1 MPVLISNVSKS
12 FKDTPVIKHLN
23 ASFPD
28 VGFVSI
34 LGKSGC
40 GKSTLLHC
48 LGTLEKIDEGE
59 ITLDYKAI
67 NLFREKEKR
76 EYLNKTVSLVFQH
89 YQLIENQSLIFNVS
103 LPLLIAGERENYAF
117 MKAKKLLKEV
127 GFNEEKHEKCVVFC
141 SGGEK
146 QRVALCRA
154 MINEPRIILADEPT
168 GALDKKNSKI
178 VMQILKAYSKN
189 HLVIMVTHN
198 EPLAKEYSD
207 RIMLLKE
214 SKMVVETI
222 HENKEKKPF
231 EFNTKKRRI
240 DNSWINRF
248 ITKNLKR
255 RVKRNSISCISLA
268 LSLIFTFILFG
279 FIDGSKKEIPKQ
291 SIRQFDCG
299 VSTLSITNSS
309 DIENSKLKLVQEQRP
324 LQEDMEDFV
333 SENKSITYGL
343 NYDYLV
349 PNFPIINYKNK
360 ELNQLSYNPI
370 YSFSEPFVPNFLVE
384 GNLPSNTLDKVI
396 INKKAEEYLTKI
408 LGKSPLNFT
417 LSVKNQLEVT
427 TYLSDP
433 IVPYVTDYFVFE
445 KNVEIVGVVDELSFL
460 NTPKIYYS
468 FLAMDRFMESYLLNN
483 LSSKLG
489 RDISYKEKVKNAS
502 SNEPLSSYSYRIFVK
517 DVNKFEEFEN
527 LDFGELNITNN
538 SLTIR
543 EAINSFVTAGTMGME
558 LFLGIALLGSV
569 FILGITSFS
578 SYSQDSHQNAILLS
592 LGAKQDDIFLIYVIE
607 SMIIGM
613 ISFFG
618 SLIISV
624 LFSPLINNILNS
636 SFGFKD
642 LVQIPIRK
650 FLGKSFFLPILM
662 LVITLLVCV
671 LSSFIPMFCSKK
683 VSLSQELKEEWLKL
697 KTFLKSMEMKKF

>member
-683 VSLSQELKEEWLKL
+683 VSLSQELKEE
-697 KTFLKSMEMKKF
+697 

>member
-67 NLFREKEKR
+67 NLFKEKEKR

-214 SKMVVETI
+214 NKMVVETI

-231 EFNTKKRRI
+231 EFKTKKRRI

-324 LQEDMEDFV
+324 LQEDMENFV
-333 SENKSITYGL
+333 NENKSITYGL

-384 GNLPSNTLDKVI
+384 GKLPSNTLDKVI

-517 DVNKFEEFEN
+517 DVNKFEKFEN

-607 SMIIGM
+607 SMVIGM

-624 LFSPLINNILNS
+624 LFSPLINKILNS

-662 LVITLLVCV
+662 FVITLLVCV

-683 VSLSQELKEEWLKL
+683 VSLSQELKEE
-697 KTFLKSMEMKKF
+697 